1 MSLAVSQFPASA
13 ARVPGPALTQSQAH
27 APVAPAVALVP
38 SPSAA
43 AAATETLVQLPIG
56 TLPQPWRTIGRHAV
70 LPRLSFDEQARLDA
84 STHLNHFL
92 AQDVVPAMR
101 ERFEP
106 VAAATPPANR
116 DEAFALLGRDP
127 RYAIWSHLRRR
138 TMEQRQQRNLET
150 ALRQRDTLAAAG
162 RETLANAPGVTLE
175 LDPTFEPPAY
185 LVETH
190 AHLLPGGY
198 LTDLGADDV
207 SVGAAYETSS
217 YSVVPGRSGP
227 HSDGAGRA
235 LARWLSD
242 RFPGFHPKRILDL
255 GCGAGLNTC
264 AVARA
269 FPEAEIIAIDAG
281 AGLLRYAAARAAS
294 LGIHNVRWVQ
304 ADIEQIPERF
314 GNADLAYT
322 AIVLHETSHDALRN
336 VFRGCR
342 ERLAPGGLTLH
353 IEQPA
358 YDDKP
363 WFEQC
368 MRDWDGRFNNENFW
382 SRIYELDLSDELA
395 QAGFA
400 PARVFEDAIS
410 AVPWNTDARTP
421 GRAEDYGRTG
431 NWQVVGAWRAES

>member
-1 MSLAVSQFPASA
+1 MLPAVS
-13 ARVPGPALTQSQAH
+13 
-27 APVAPAVALVP
+27 
-38 SPSAA
+38 
-43 AAATETLVQLPIG
+43 QLPIG

-70 LPRLSFDEQARLDA
+70 LPRLSVDEQARLDA

-106 VAAATPPANR
+106 AATTSPPANR
-116 DEAFALLGRDP
+116 DQAFALLERDP
-127 RYAIWSHLRRR
+127 RYAIWSHLRRH
-138 TMEQRQQRNLET
+138 TMELRQQRNLES
-150 ALRQRDTLAAAG
+150 ALRQSDTLAAAG
-162 RETLANAPGVTLE
+162 RETLANAPGVALE

-198 LTDLGADDV
+198 LTDLGRDDV
-207 SVGAAYETSS
+207 TVGAAYETSS
-217 YSVVPGRSGP
+217 YAVVPGRSGP

-235 LARWLSD
+235 LARWLAT
-242 RFPGFHPKRILDL
+242 RFPGFRPQRILDL
-255 GCGAGLNTC
+255 GCGAGIDRDDLG
-264 AVARA
+264 VRKRKRDRA
-269 FPEAEIIAIDAG
+269 GVEAG

-304 ADIEQIPERF
+304 ADIENIPARF
-314 GNADLAYT
+314 GAADLAYT

-353 IEQPA
+353 IEQPP
-358 YDDKP
+358 YNDRP

-368 MRDWDGRFNNENFW
+368 MRDWDGRYNNENFW
-382 SRIYELDLSDELA
+382 SRLYELDLCDELS

-410 AVPWNTDARTP
+410 AVPWNTDAREP

-431 NWQVVGAWRAES
+431 NWQVVGAWSGAS